1 MNKLIYFDN
10 AATTKLSK
18 PAFDAM
24 LPFLGDGYGN
34 PSSIYSIGRDA
45 KNAIENARS
54 RIADAIGAMPEEI
67 YFVGGGTESDNWAIK
82 SVAEMKKSKG
92 RHIITSAIEHP
103 AVLNTLKYLETEGY
117 ELTHLSVDEHGQI
130 SLDELRSSIRNDTIL
145 ITVMAANNEIGTIL
159 PISEIGKIAR
169 ENGVLFHSDAVQ
181 AVGQIP
187 INVREMSIDL
197 LSFSGH
203 KLGGAK
209 GVGVLYAK
217 KDLHMPP
224 LLHGGGQ
231 ERGGRSGTENVAGI
245 VSVAAAL
252 DDKLLRLPLRSV
264 EQMRDRLIKELL
276 TIPRTKLTGDP
287 VNRLPGIASFVFEGI
302 EGESILLL
310 LDQCG
315 ICASS
320 GSACSSGSLEP
331 SHVLM
336 AIGLPHE
343 IAHGSLRLSLGED
356 NTNDEIDYVLEKL
369 SGIIEKLRDM
379 SPLWQ

>member
-1 MNKLIYFDN
+1 
-10 AATTKLSK
+10 
-18 PAFDAM
+18 
-24 LPFLGDGYGN
+24 
-34 PSSIYSIGRDA
+34 
-45 KNAIENARS
+45 
-54 RIADAIGAMPEEI
+54 
-67 YFVGGGTESDNWAIK
+67 
-82 SVAEMKKSKG
+82 

-159 PISEIGKIAR
+159 PISEIGKIAT
-169 ENGVLFHSDAVQ
+169 ESGVLFHTDAVQ

-187 INVREMSIDL
+187 INVREMNIDL

-203 KLGGAK
+203 KLGAAK
-209 GVGVLYAK
+209 GVGVLFAK

-231 ERGGRSGTENVAGI
+231 ERGSRSGTENVAGI

-252 DDKLLRLPLRSV
+252 DDKLLRLPLHSV

-276 TIPRTKLTGDP
+276 KIPRTKLTGDP

-356 NTNDEIDYVLEKL
+356 NTDDEIDYVLEKL
-369 SGIIEKLRDM
+369 SEIIEKLRDM